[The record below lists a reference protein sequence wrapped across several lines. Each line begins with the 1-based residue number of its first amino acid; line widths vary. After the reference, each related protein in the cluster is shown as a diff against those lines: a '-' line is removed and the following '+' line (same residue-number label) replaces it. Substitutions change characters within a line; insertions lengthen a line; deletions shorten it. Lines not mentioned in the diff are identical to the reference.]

1 MLLKGEQLAAHLER
15 ELRPL
20 YVLYG
25 DEPLLVLEAADA
37 IRAKARQQGYSERE
51 VLTVLPQFDWGQ
63 LLAAGSNLSLFGD
76 RKLIDLRIPTGKP
89 GREGG
94 AALQQWCQRLSPDN
108 LLLVTLPEL
117 DWREEKAAWFTA
129 LANAG
134 VALKLNAPPLA
145 ELPGWIA
152 GRLRRQ
158 QQSAEIDSLKFI
170 AERVEGNL
178 LAAHQEIQ
186 KLGLLYPPGAL
197 SAAQVRDAVLNVA
210 RYDIEGLREA
220 LLAGD
225 VGRLARTLDGLMQEG
240 EAPPL
245 VLWAMSEEIRALAT
259 IRGGLDG
266 GRPLELLLKEAK
278 VWGPRQMAV
287 KKALQRLNTSALEA
301 ALQHAGRIDRLV
313 KGIGQGNLWEEF
325 LRLGLGLCPQA
336 RPKSRPLVPTGV

>member
-20 YVLYG
+20 YVVYG
-25 DEPLLVLEAADA
+25 DDPLLVIEAADA
-37 IRAKARQQGYSERE
+37 IRARARAAGYSERE
-51 VLTVLPQFDWGQ
+51 VLTVLPHFDWNQ
-63 LLAAGSNLSLFGD
+63 LLAAGGNLSLFGE

-89 GREGG
+89 GKEGG
-94 AALQQWCQRLSPDN
+94 AALQEWCRHLSPDN

-134 VALKLNAPPLA
+134 VALKLVAPGLG

-158 QQSAEIDSLKFI
+158 QQSADLDSLKFI

-186 KLGLLYPPGAL
+186 KLGLLYPAGKL
-197 SAAQVRDAVLNVA
+197 TLEQVREAVLDVA
-210 RYDIEGLREA
+210 RYDIDGLREA

-225 VGRLARTLDGLMQEG
+225 AARLARLLDGLMHEG
-240 EAPPL
+240 EPPPL
-245 VLWAMSEEIRALAT
+245 VLWAIGEEIRTLAA
-259 IRGGLDG
+259 IRTGLDRS
-266 GRPLELLLKEAK
+266 RPLDQLFRETR
-278 VWGPRQMAV
+278 VWGARQNLV
-287 KKALQRLNTSALEA
+287 KKALQRLSTAALEA
-301 ALQHAGRIDRLV
+301 ALQDAERIDRMN
-313 KGIGQGNLWEEF
+313 KGLLPGRVWDEF
-325 LRLGLGLCPQA
+325 LRLGLRLAAP
-336 RPKSRPLVPTGV
+336 R

>member
-37 IRAKARQQGYSERE
+37 IRARARQQGYSERE

-63 LLAAGSNLSLFGD
+63 LLAAGGNMSLFGD
-76 RKLIDLRIPTGKP
+76 KKLIDLRIPTGKP
-89 GREGG
+89 GKDGS
-94 AALQQWCQRLSPDN
+94 AVLQQWCQNLSPDN
-108 LLLVTLPEL
+108 MLLITLPEL

-129 LANAG
+129 LVNAG

-158 QQSAEIDSLKFI
+158 QQSADVDSLKFI

-186 KLGLLYPPGAL
+186 KLGLLYPSGQL
-197 SAAQVRDAVLNVA
+197 SMAQVREAVLNVA
-210 RYDIEGLREA
+210 RYDIDGLREA

-225 VGRLARTLDGLMQEG
+225 LGRLSRTLDGLMQEG

-245 VLWAMSEEIRALAT
+245 VLWAMSEEIRALT
-259 IRGGLDG
+259 VIRAGMDA
-266 GRPLELLLKEAK
+266 GRPVDQLLKDAK
-278 VWGPRQMAV
+278 VWGPRAVPV
-287 KKALQRLNTSALEA
+287 KKALQRLNTASLEA
-301 ALQHAGRIDRLV
+301 ALQHAGKIDRLA
-313 KGIGQGNLWEEF
+313 KGIGQGNIWEEF
-325 LRLGLGLCPQA
+325 LRLGLRLCPT
-336 RPKSRPLVPTGV
+336 RPGRTGSMH